1 MEQAARAFSTMNK
14 ITPETRAKFSTMA
27 AKRREEA
34 LINEANC
41 IPPPPPSSLSQSS
54 FFGNRRRYP
63 RESNFFFELSKFN
76 EILIL
81 FLFCFTRSF
90 RNVAENAILYV
101 GSQHGRLDQL
111 SLVLFPLTF
120 LLFTI
125 SYWIIYLNASKH
137 RQSN

>member
-1 MEQAARAFSTMNK
+1 MNK

-41 IPPPPPSSLSQSS
+41 IPPPSSSQPSI
-54 FFGNRRRYP
+54 FTNRRKFVHAIHLPLFNYP
-63 RESNFFFELSKFN
+63 IKISPKKKIFFFF
-76 EILIL
+76 
-81 FLFCFTRSF
+81 RF

-101 GSQHGRLDQL
+101 GSQHGKLDQI
-111 SLVLFPLTF
+111 SLILFPLTF

-125 SYWIIYLNASKH
+125 SYWIIYLNESK
-137 RQSN
+137 RRTIWEPESSKNVLDR

>member
-1 MEQAARAFSTMNK
+1 MQRKPALEQAARAFSTMNK

-41 IPPPPPSSLSQSS
+41 IPPPPSLNQSSL
-54 FFGNRRRYP
+54 FGNRRRYMHVHAFHFQLC
-63 RESNFFFELSKFN
+63 SCC
-76 EILIL
+76 L
-81 FLFCFTRSF
+81 FSIQIFARF

-101 GSQHGRLDQL
+101 GSQHGRLDQI
-111 SLVLFPLTF
+111 SLILFPMTF

-125 SYWIIYLNASKH
+125 SYWIIYLNESK
-137 RQSN
+137 RRTI